1 MVNWK
6 MYLVSLMVSVLKQI
20 PSELL
25 AGKTDLETLCYPLAF
40 HFPGHRPVLVYFISA
55 KVIIPFC

>member
-1 MVNWK
+1 
-6 MYLVSLMVSVLKQI
+6 MYSVSLMGSVLKQI

-25 AGKTDLETLCYPLAF
+25 AGTTDLGTLCYPVAF